1 MTYKEFKKWCNER
14 AADGRWPLHYA
25 LYCLDVYDS
34 IYNTHFWKREKIWRE
49 KYEHT
54 ISFIIDDINQYYN
67 KEELKNGTNNDTKC
81 ALIAKT
87 MKDVVNWYSDKS
99 DKYSSTRE
107 ANEFLIDT
115 VLAQINYRAVEKLIV
130 QLSKAFTD
138 LIVIE
143 DLEDDYKDKIICMLD
158 MLSEILTYADDNFEK
173 IHMPYGDKNKHLLLL
188 KVRDLYWILR
198 EIDQLKIRIPG
209 FDGFVHLT
217 TFIID
222 CFNKKFWPL
231 VYAYLHIDYPYLIE
245 VCNEFQ
251 HEDNE

>member
-1 MTYKEFKKWCNER
+1 M
-14 AADGRWPLHYA
+14 G
-25 LYCLDVYDS
+25 
-34 IYNTHFWKREKIWRE
+34 
-49 KYEHT
+49 
-54 ISFIIDDINQYYN
+54 Q
-67 KEELKNGTNNDTKC
+67 NNDTKC

-87 MKDVVNWYSDKS
+87 MKDVANWYSDKS

-143 DLEDDYKDKIICMLD
+143 DLEDVYKDKLICMLGT
-158 MLSEILTYADDNFEK
+158 LSEILVYADNSFEM
-173 IHMPYGDKNKHLLLL
+173 INMPLSERNKHLLLL
-188 KVRDLYWILR
+188 KVRDLYWLLY

-231 VYAYLHIDYPYLIE
+231 VYGYLYMDNPYMNI
-245 VCNEFQ
+245 VSNEFQ